1 MQTTT
6 RTRLG
11 DLKER
16 LDAGANLTSKEVQ
29 ALAHVG
35 NTKFYKDMKEGRIR
49 ARKFGNRNL
58 ITAAD
63 ARAYIEGRPM
73 PQDAA

>member
-1 MQTTT
+1 MQ
-6 RTRLG
+6 LG
-11 DLKER
+11 ELKER
-16 LDAGANLTSKEVQ
+16 LEAGANLTTREVQ

-35 NTKFYKDMKEGRIR
+35 NTKFYKDLKNGRVR
-49 ARKFGNRNL
+49 VRKFGSRNL